1 MNKIFHGPVAAE
13 LHAFLDFKRSL
24 GYGYM
29 RGEFSL
35 REFESVFD
43 GICSPESFV
52 AA

>member
-13 LHAFLDFKRSL
+13 LHGFLQFKRSL

-29 RGEFSL
+29 RAEFSL
-35 REFESVFD
+35 REFDRFLDRIRSQES
-43 GICSPESFV
+43 SL